1 MPVCRRCSVSFEG
14 QYRMK
19 YCGLDCQFDANAKL
33 VEGLT
38 DEDCW
43 EWNGARQRAGYG
55 AFNNGKMIFSAHR
68 YAAKRAFGDF
78 DASLFV
84 CHKCDNPSC
93 INPAHLFL
101 GTHQDNAADMG
112 SKGRAAWA
120 KRPFPKE
127 IGIKIGNAN
136 RGKRLS
142 EVHRKAIATALSA
155 KGKALAKVEAAK
167 KLLVS
172 DSSLSISEI
181 AKSVGYSGH
190 ESLSI
195 AFNKFEGVSTSKWRK
210 ANIGNICPLTF

>member
-14 QYRMK
+14 PYRMK

-33 VEGLT
+33 AEGLT

-78 DASLFV
+78 DGSLFV

-101 GTHQDNAADMG
+101 GTHDDNAADMG
-112 SKGRAAWA
+112 RKGRAAWSNKKMPTSLREKMSA
-120 KRPFPKE
+120 AHKGVP
-127 IGIKIGNAN
+127 
-136 RGKRLS
+136 
-142 EVHRKAIATALSA
+142 LSA
-155 KGKALAKVEAAK
+155 KHRASLAAATKKRFAENRSPRIASAKELLMQGLQVKEVAEKMGLGKS
-167 KLLVS
+167 LLHS
-172 DSSLSISEI
+172 DFRISEGMTP
-181 AKSVGYSGH
+181 KQ
-190 ESLSI
+190 
-195 AFNKFEGVSTSKWRK
+195 WR
-210 ANIGNICPLTF
+210 IQQGT